1 MLAETDEHAVD
12 VDDRHSDGV
21 GDSVE
26 LADPHADADDEP
38 LELVDIN
45 GLPLDPAEALA
56 LEPPLTDE
64 LTLADALS
72 DGEGDGLGENDSA
85 AVELADPQPDVDAL
99 ASADADAELPAL
111 ADPQEDAETDELA
124 E

>member
-1 MLAETDEHAVD
+1 MP
-12 VDDRHSDGV
+12 G
-21 GDSVE
+21 
-26 LADPHADADDEP
+26 
-38 LELVDIN
+38 LER
-45 GLPLDPAEALA
+45 G
-56 LEPPLTDE
+56 DE
-64 LTLADALS
+64 LL